1 MGVFGT
7 NHEKPK
13 KPTAD
18 GRVKKEYKE
27 YKEYEEFKEKS
38 QKARGRDHA
47 GANCCS

>member
-1 MGVFGT
+1 MGVVGT
-7 NHEKPK
+7 NHEKTK

-27 YKEYEEFKEKS
+27 YKEYEEFKEKR